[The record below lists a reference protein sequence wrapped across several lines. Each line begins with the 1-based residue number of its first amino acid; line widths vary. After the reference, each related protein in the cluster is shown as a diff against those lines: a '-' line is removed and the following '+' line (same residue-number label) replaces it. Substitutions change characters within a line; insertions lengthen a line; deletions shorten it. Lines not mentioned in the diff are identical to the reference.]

1 MEGGGGAPED
11 ERSTQAIKK
20 AHPLSD
26 NETLISIILSLT
38 DHHLMI
44 KGAPEDERSMHVKRI
59 RFPHSSA
66 ITGSCPAAAAPSES
80 SYCGGGGKGAL
91 RRHHRQLPRSA

>member
-44 KGAPEDERSMHVKRI
+44 KGAPEDERSMH
-59 RFPHSSA
+59 A
-66 ITGSCPAAAAPSES
+66 IKES
-80 SYCGGGGKGAL
+80 SLYNYPIVLPIICKDEVWRGVAAHPRTRG
-91 RRHHRQLPRSA
+91 RRRR